1 MKLMEINELRHS
13 DWRVLE
19 CIGGSRSYG
28 LDTATSDTDIRG
40 IYVIP
45 QKQFYSLSYPSQI
58 ANETNDIVFY
68 ELGRLFELLYRNNPN
83 ILELLNVP
91 DKCVLYRHELFKDIH
106 AELFLSRL
114 CNDSFAK
121 YAYSQIKKAKGL
133 NKKVLNPVE
142 KERKSILH
150 FCHVI
155 DGSIS
160 IPLKEWL
167 RKNEI
172 PQESCGLINISH
184 VRDMFALFHDRSRPQ
199 LYKGIMHK
207 ENSNDVS
214 LSSVPEGQEPLATLY
229 FNKDGYSQY
238 CKTYKEYWEWVEER
252 NEVRYENT
260 LEHGKNYDSKNMMHV
275 FRLLDMAEEIALYK
289 KVITQRPNREYLLK
303 IKTGEFM
310 YDDLLAQAE
319 EKIARINELFEISD
333 LPATPDKGKIEEL
346 LFKIRDGFYAGS

>member
-1 MKLMEINELRHS
+1 MEINELRTS
-13 DWRVLE
+13 KIKVLE
-19 CIGGSRSYG
+19 CISGSRSYG

-40 IYVIP
+40 VYIIP
-45 QKQFYSLSYPSQI
+45 KEQFYSLSYPPQI

-68 ELGRLFELLYRNNPN
+68 ELARLFELLYRNNPN

-91 DKCVLYRHELFKDIH
+91 ERCVLYRHPLMQQLNADM
-106 AELFLSRL
+106 FLSRL
-114 CNDSFAK
+114 CNDTFAK

-150 FCHVI
+150 FCHIIEGNQSVPLI
-155 DGSIS
+155 D
-160 IPLKEWL
+160 WL
-167 RKNEI
+167 DRMQI
-172 PQESCGLINISH
+172 AQHQCGLVNVPH
-184 VRDMFALFHDRSRPQ
+184 VRDVFALYHNTAIP
-199 LYKGIMHK
+199 YKGIMHK
-207 ENSNDVS
+207 ENSNEVS
-214 LSSVPEGQEPLATLY
+214 LSSIPHGEPPLASMY

-260 LEHGKNYDSKNMMHV
+260 LQHGKNYDSKNMMHV
-275 FRLLDMAEEIALYK
+275 FRLLDMAEEIALYQ
-289 KVITQRPNREYLLK
+289 KVITLRPNREYLLR
-303 IKTGEFM
+303 IKAGEFM

-319 EKIARINELFEISD
+319 EKITRVNELFEKSD

-346 LFKIRDGFYAGS
+346 LFRIRDRFYSKTY